1 MRMMKGLD
9 GVSFVGEKKVAEV
22 IQNNETYH
30 KEDWGYSHLMTACIM
45 NFIPLIMLITYGM
58 YLLYKKCKGTTNS
71 DARNQ
76 ILERI

>member
-1 MRMMKGLD
+1 MKSLD
-9 GVSFVGEKKVAEV
+9 GVSFVGKEKVAEV

-58 YLLYKKCKGTTNS
+58 YLLYKKCKRTTNS
-71 DARNQ
+71 
-76 ILERI
+76 E